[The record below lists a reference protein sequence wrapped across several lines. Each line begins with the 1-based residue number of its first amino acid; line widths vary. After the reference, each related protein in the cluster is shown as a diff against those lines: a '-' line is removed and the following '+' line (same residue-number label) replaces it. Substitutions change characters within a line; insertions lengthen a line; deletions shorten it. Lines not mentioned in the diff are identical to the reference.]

1 MKLTILGCY
10 SATPRTHTNATAQV
24 LELRNQTVLIDC
36 SEGTQVQLRKAK
48 IKFSRIKHI
57 FISHLHGD
65 HYFGLIG
72 LISTFQLLGR
82 KNELHIYAP
91 KGLKEIIHLQLKAG
105 NSWTSFDLIFHELSS
120 LKSELLLET
129 DQFTVETIPLKHR
142 IYTNGF
148 LFREKMG
155 QRKLLIEKAVA
166 AGVDTAYYNKLK
178 QGAAVPNR
186 KGELIDNALVTQDPE
201 PPKSYAYCSDTAF
214 NPEIVAQLHGVTALY
229 HEATFLNEHEH
240 LAKSTFHSTAQQAA
254 QMAKDAKVGQ
264 LILGHY
270 STRYD
275 TLDLFLEESK
285 PIFDN
290 THLAQDL
297 SVFEWN

>member
-24 LELRNQTVLIDC
+24 LEMRGQTILIDC

-82 KNELHIYAP
+82 KNPLHVYGP
-91 KGLKEIIHLQLKAG
+91 VGLKEIILLQLKAG
-105 NSWTSFDLIFHELSS
+105 KSWTSYDLIFHELSS
-120 LKSELLLET
+120 DKPEQLLDAE
-129 DQFTVETIPLKHR
+129 QFTVETIPLKHR
-142 IYTNGF
+142 VYTNGF
-148 LFREKMG
+148 LFREKLG
-155 QRKLLIEKAVA
+155 PRKLVIQKAVDNQI
-166 AGVDTAYYNKLK
+166 DTAYFNKLK
-178 QGAAVPNR
+178 QGADVLNR
-186 KGELIDNALVTQDPE
+186 KGHLIKNKTVTQDPE
-201 PPKSYAYCSDTAF
+201 QPKSYAFCSDTAY
-214 NPEIVAQLHGVTALY
+214 NTDMLAQLHQVTVLY
-229 HEATFLNEHEH
+229 HEATFLQEHEH
-240 LAKSTFHSTAQQAA
+240 LAAGTGHSTAKQAA
-254 QMAKDAKVGQ
+254 SIAKQAKVGE

-275 TLDLFLEESK
+275 SLELFLDEAM
-285 PIFDN
+285 PIFKQVS
-290 THLAQDL
+290 LAQDL
-297 SVFEWN
+297 KNYNW